1 MGHELILLGIAFLL
15 AGLLAR
21 AGRRVGLPTIPFF
34 IAAGILVGPH
44 TAGPVLFDRPEDLE
58 LLAAFGLIFLL
69 FYLGVEFSLDDLT
82 GGGRLLLASA
92 GLYLV
97 LNVGAGLAFGF
108 ALGWGSKEAL
118 VIAGATGISSSAIV
132 TKLLVELRRLGNPE
146 TRLIL
151 GIIVLEDL
159 FLALY
164 LAALAPILG
173 QADGVGESIV
183 LFVRAL
189 AFLVVLGLVARFGT
203 RVVGAIITSKDDEL
217 LVVLFVGFALLV
229 AGIAYELG
237 VSDAIGAFMAGL
249 VLAGTA
255 AARRIQRLVLPL
267 RDAFAALFFFA
278 FGLSIDPGD
287 IGQVIAPAAA
297 AIVMSIVLAVVAG
310 VAVARMNRMTGAAAA
325 NIAFTVVARG
335 EFALILVALA
345 TQAGLDHRLAPFVA
359 VYVLT
364 LAVVSP
370 ILATHSA
377 VFARLL
383 PDRLLPTPELR
394 VDGGDLRLRWRHAG
408 RAGRGGRAALVN
420 ADVVRSSPLGRL
432 ASLAVVRSSPLER
445 LASLA
450 DGGGVSAR

>member
-1 MGHELILLGIAFLL
+1 MGHELILLGTAFLL

-34 IAAGILVGPH
+34 MAAGILVGPH
-44 TAGPVLFDRPEDLE
+44 TAGPVLFDRPDDLE

-97 LNVGAGLAFGF
+97 INVGAGLAFGF

-183 LFVRAL
+183 LFLRAL

-203 RVVGAIITSKDDEL
+203 RVVGAVITSKDDEL

-229 AGIAYELG
+229 AGIAYQLG

-287 IGQVIAPAAA
+287 IDQVVTPAAA
-297 AIVMSIVLAVVAG
+297 AIVMSIVLAAVAG
-310 VAVARMNRMTGAAAA
+310 VGVARMNRMTGAAAA

-345 TQAGLDHRLAPFVA
+345 TQAGLDRRLAPFVA

-377 VFARLL
+377 VFARLI
-383 PDRLLPTPELR
+383 PDRLVPTSEP
-394 VDGGDLRLRWRHAG
+394 AMAAAA
-408 RAGRGGRAALVN
+408 AGRGGDTPAEPVEE
-420 ADVVRSSPLGRL
+420 VVP
-432 ASLAVVRSSPLER
+432 PW
-445 LASLA
+445 
-450 DGGGVSAR
+450 